1 MSLICVCVDSPAQH
15 LDHESRREFGHSGSP
30 LAQSLWRWFEQET
43 QSDCTST
50 SSALDW
56 EESPNAIDLKVLQNA
71 LVNGTPRVGGW
82 AKKKSPSKLSFIFD
96 FSGSSRQD
104 RTKNDRTWF
113 VGARPQVDG

>member
-1 MSLICVCVDSPAQH
+1 MCVDSPAQH

-30 LAQSLWRWFEQET
+30 LAQSLWRRFEQIT

-71 LVNGTPRVGGW
+71 LVNGTPTLIS
-82 AKKKSPSKLSFIFD
+82 KLNCTSLLLKSPSSLARFEGGVSF
-96 FSGSSRQD
+96 
-104 RTKNDRTWF
+104 
-113 VGARPQVDG
+113 